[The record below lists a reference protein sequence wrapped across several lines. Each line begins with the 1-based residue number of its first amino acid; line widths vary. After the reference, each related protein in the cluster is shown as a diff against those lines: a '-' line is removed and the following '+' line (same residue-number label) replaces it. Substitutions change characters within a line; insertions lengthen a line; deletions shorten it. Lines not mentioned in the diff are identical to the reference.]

1 MRMRFLRDYKWAEQ
15 GMFVREYVKDQEEDV
30 LEECAKA
37 AVRDGAAK
45 PVEAPKAEHAAKEQD
60 TPGKPGEPEGSGQE
74 TPAASLPPAPASRQT
89 KRNTSKAKPKSS
101 Q

>member
-1 MRMRFLRDYKWAEQ
+1 
-15 GMFVREYVKDQEEDV
+15 MFVRQYVKGQEEDV

-45 PVEAPKAEHAAKEQD
+45 PVEAPPPAATESAQ
-60 TPGKPGEPEGSGQE
+60 PGKPGEPEANGQE
-74 TPAASLPPAPASRQT
+74 PPAASLPPAPASRQT
-89 KRNTSKAKPKSS
+89 KRTMPKAKRGSS